1 MCPQGPSAHLGPR
14 AFWLGGVWSVGQLS
28 EDGRGIGSVGDVV
41 AVALRVLPGRGR
53 GAGRGRRA
61 RRVHARRVHAS
72 EDRWWAAVEWDPPSW
87 SYLPN
92 IIRLIQDFRDR
103 DSDSDGLR
111 GSLTNSVRGIDFRW
125 FSITDWNVFLLP
137 SLPPS
142 PSPSATMRGPPS
154 ATKALSASLAPC
166 SCPFPC
172 PSPCRGPCPCPCR
185 GCGHDPVGHG
195 LGPCPCQRRIR
206 ARGEGRDRESGG
218 ESS

>member
-1 MCPQGPSAHLGPR
+1 MCPQGPSAHPGPR

-111 GSLTNSVRGIDFRW
+111 DSLTNRRSWDRLQV
-125 FSITDWNVFLLP
+125 VFDHRLER
-137 SLPPS
+137 SEDS
-142 PSPSATMRGPPS
+142 QRAGTRAGTG
-154 ATKALSASLAPC
+154 AGAAC
-166 SCPFPC
+166 
-172 PSPCRGPCPCPCR
+172 GR
-185 GCGHDPVGHG
+185 GCGCDSDPG
-195 LGPCPCQRRIR
+195 GPGP
-206 ARGEGRDRESGG
+206 GTK
-218 ESS
+218 